1 MKLQTYGLDVSKF
14 PKVTQLEIELLM
26 VANHDPSRF
35 SGLSRGQHIK
45 HCIGMLWPDVMTRW
59 NDWNELALWAWTNHN
74 EIGVTGCAAAG
85 KTFTFTLLSL
95 VEYLAKPMG
104 TRVALTSTTVPS
116 LRGRIWAE
124 MMKFAR
130 PVVPLFGLNVVD
142 SQTKIQFEKGDDR
155 SAIIALAVDSG
166 AIEQAV
172 GKLQGVHLPRMIICV
187 DEAAASN
194 PAIFSARANLAVGT
208 DFYHFVALAN
218 ASSHFD
224 PHGLFCEPKMGW
236 NSLRDDDE
244 FWETKTGVCIRFDGL
259 RSPNVKAGKTLYPYL
274 FGQENIDTIEK
285 NFGRGSME
293 WAMYCRG
300 TWSSAG
306 ARNTIVDSSLIEA
319 GRARESIVWQGGGL
333 ETIAALDPAFTSD
346 GDDAILRFAKVGRDV
361 NGNLIMLLTETIRLN
376 LMEDQ
381 SIPLFYQVADQTIE
395 ELNKRGV
402 KPENFAL
409 DSTGA
414 GAGIADIISQ
424 RWKVGFHRVSFGGS
438 ATEDP
443 ISVEDNRQGK
453 AVYANRVSQLWG
465 QIKTLIM
472 SESIRG
478 LDDQTA
484 RELCGR
490 IYSLKNEK
498 TLLESKRDLKKRT
511 KGNSPDRADALALL
525 CQVFISQNG
534 MLGANNKDGENGGDW
549 DLLCEQSQLYSNYDS

>member
-1 MKLQTYGLDVSKF
+1 
-14 PKVTQLEIELLM
+14 
-26 VANHDPSRF
+26 
-35 SGLSRGQHIK
+35 
-45 HCIGMLWPDVMTRW
+45 
-59 NDWNELALWAWTNHN
+59 
-74 EIGVTGCAAAG
+74 
-85 KTFTFTLLSL
+85 
-95 VEYLAKPMG
+95 
-104 TRVALTSTTVPS
+104 
-116 LRGRIWAE
+116 
-124 MMKFAR
+124 
-130 PVVPLFGLNVVD
+130 
-142 SQTKIQFEKGDDR
+142 
-155 SAIIALAVDSG
+155 
-166 AIEQAV
+166 
-172 GKLQGVHLPRMIICV
+172 
-187 DEAAASN
+187 
-194 PAIFSARANLAVGT
+194 
-208 DFYHFVALAN
+208 
-218 ASSHFD
+218 
-224 PHGLFCEPKMGW
+224 
-236 NSLRDDDE
+236 
-244 FWETKTGVCIRFDGL
+244 
-259 RSPNVKAGKTLYPYL
+259 
-274 FGQENIDTIEK
+274 
-285 NFGRGSME
+285 
-293 WAMYCRG
+293 
-300 TWSSAG
+300 
-306 ARNTIVDSSLIEA
+306 
-319 GRARESIVWQGGGL
+319 
-333 ETIAALDPAFTSD
+333 
-346 GDDAILRFAKVGRDV
+346 
-361 NGNLIMLLTETIRLN
+361 
-376 LMEDQ
+376 MEDQ

-478 LDDQTA
+478 LDDQTS

-549 DLLCEQSQLYSNYDS
+549 DLLCEQNQLYSNYDS

>member
-26 VANHDPSRF
+26 VANPDPSRF

-45 HCIGMLWPDVMTRW
+45 HCISMMWPDVMTRW

-95 VEYLAKPMG
+95 IEYLAKPMG

-130 PVVPLFGLNVVD
+130 PIVPLFGLNVVD

-236 NSLRDDDE
+236 NSLKDDDE
-244 FWETKTGVCIRFDGL
+244 FWETKTGVCIRFDGM
-259 RSPNVKAGKTLYPYL
+259 RSPNVKAGRTIYPYL

-300 TWSSAG
+300 MWSSAG
-306 ARNTIVDSSLIEA
+306 ARNTIIDSSLIEA
-319 GRARESIVWQGGGL
+319 GKARESIVWQGGGL
-333 ETIAALDPAFTSD
+333 ETIAALDPAFTAD
-346 GDDAILRFAKVGRDV
+346 GDDAILRFAKVGKDV

-443 ISVEDNRQGK
+443 ISAEDNREGK
-453 AVYANRVSQLWG
+453 SVYANRVSQLWG

-534 MLGANNKDGENGGDW
+534 ILGASNKDGTNGGDW
-549 DLLCEQSQLYSNYDS
+549 DLLVEQNELYSSYES